1 MNKSPVALVTL
12 LTDFGTADGYVG
24 AMKGVLMQSL
34 PNAKLIDI
42 SHEITPFNY
51 RQAAFALLNYA
62 FYYPKDTIHIV
73 VVDPGVGSERKGLVV
88 KTSNYYFVGPD
99 NGVFSFV
106 YQKDTFQAYEIDL
119 LKFGSEISATF
130 HGRDIFVPAAVRI
143 LKKEKLEDFCHP
155 INHVSSFYEP
165 YSKTNDGR
173 IVLKII
179 HIDHFGNLILNINKS
194 NWNDLG
200 KPSKVKLQINDFL
213 IFGIKHSFSDVD
225 QGELVFIWD
234 SQGFLQLAQN
244 KGNAASTLQ
253 MKVGDTLNLILF
265 K

>member
-1 MNKSPVALVTL
+1 MNKSPVPLVTL

-42 SHEITPFNY
+42 SHEIKPFNY

-62 FYYPKDTIHIV
+62 FYYPKETIHIV

-106 YQKDTFQAYEIDL
+106 YQKDKFQAYEIDL

-165 YSKTNDGR
+165 YSQANDGR
-173 IVLKII
+173 IALKVI
-179 HIDHFGNLILNINKS
+179 HIDHFGNLILNFNKS
-194 NWNDLG
+194 NWNDFG

-225 QGELVFIWD
+225 QGELVLIWD

-253 MKVGDTLNLILF
+253 MKVGDTLRLILF
-265 K
+265 

>member
-24 AMKGVLMQSL
+24 AMKGLLMQSI
-34 PNAKLIDI
+34 PDVRLIDI
-42 SHEITPFNY
+42 SHEIKPFDY

-73 VVDPGVGSERKGLVV
+73 VVDPGVGGERKGLVI
-88 KTSNYYFVGPD
+88 KTSNYHFVGPD

-119 LKFGSEISATF
+119 MKFGGEISATF
-130 HGRDIFVPAAVRI
+130 HGRDVFVPAAIRI
-143 LKKEKLEDFCHP
+143 LKKEKLANFCHP
-155 INHVSSFYEP
+155 VNHVSSFYEP
-165 YSKTNDGR
+165 YSQTDDGK

-179 HIDHFGNLILNINKS
+179 HIDHFGNLILNFNKS

-200 KPSKVKLQINDFL
+200 KPNKVKLQTSHSFL
-213 IFGIKHSFSDVD
+213 CEIKHSFSDVD
-225 QGELVFIWD
+225 QGELVLIWD
-234 SQGFLQLAQN
+234 SQGFLQVAQN
-244 KGNAASTLQ
+244 EGNAASTLQ
-253 MKVGDTLNLILF
+253 LQVGDTLHLILF
-265 K
+265 